1 MSGIADA
8 TVADPAGN
16 IEVIVDWKSDVVV
29 DTNKFNTYRGQL
41 DAYRKSTGAERA
53 LLVFMTAGK
62 VIELA
67 PPERLR

>member
-1 MSGIADA
+1 L
-8 TVADPAGN
+8 
-16 IEVIVDWKSDVVV
+16 
-29 DTNKFNTYRGQL
+29 NTYRGQL